1 MLDPLEKIQ
10 DIIWSDSLSRYGLPG
25 RIAAT
30 SLRYIYAVARDFFS
44 GQLTLR
50 AMSLVYT
57 TLLSIVPLIAF
68 SFSLLKGFGY
78 HKELEKYLYTLAE
91 PLGDQGLEY
100 AEQMMKLVNNIN
112 GSVLGGVGLGFLI
125 FTAVSM
131 VQKIEASFNYVWY
144 VTKPRS
150 FSRRFTEYVF
160 VLLIGPLVMA
170 IALGMIT
177 TLQNDAV
184 VQELLHNEAIGP
196 LFAASGKLMP
206 FMMIIGMFTFLY
218 WFMPNTKVN
227 LRSALAGGVAGGF
240 LWATVSVIFTAFI
253 ASSARTQAI
262 YASFAIAIVTLVWL
276 YLNWLILLV
285 GSQLAFYH
293 QNPEYL
299 RNGRRD
305 PRLSSSISERLALNA
320 MFIIG
325 RAFRD
330 SNLERA
336 TFTSVSKQLKIPSL
350 TMAPIL
356 IGLEE
361 AGLISLTEKEELQPG
376 RDIARIRLEEILHTV
391 RQEGDTGSFDEPEWA
406 PTIESIGTSIDDAV
420 NTALDNRTLADLLD
434 EAE

>member
-1 MLDPLEKIQ
+1 MLDPREKLH
-10 DIIWSDSLSRYGLPG
+10 DIVWNDALSRYGLPG
-25 RIAAT
+25 RIVAT

-100 AEQMMKLVNNIN
+100 AEQMMMLVNNIN
-112 GSVLGGVGLGFLI
+112 GSVLGGVGLAFLI

-144 VTKPRS
+144 VTKPRN

-177 TLQNDAV
+177 TLQDDAV
-184 VQELLHNEAIGP
+184 VQELMHNEAIGP
-196 LFAASGKLMP
+196 LFTASGKLMP

-227 LRSALAGGVAGGF
+227 LRSALAGGIAGGF

-253 ASSARTQAI
+253 AGSARTQAI
-262 YASFAIAIVTLVWL
+262 YASFAIAIVTLIWL

-305 PRLSSSISERLALNA
+305 PRLSNSVSERLALNA

-330 SNLERA
+330 STFERA
-336 TFTSVSKQLKIPSL
+336 TFASVSKQLKIPSL
-350 TMAPIL
+350 TISPIL

-361 AGLISLTEKEELQPG
+361 AGLITLTEKEELQPG
-376 RDIARIRLEEILHTV
+376 RDIARIRLEDILHTV
-391 RQEGDTGSFDEPEWA
+391 RQEGDTGSFDKPEWA
-406 PTIESIGTSIDDAV
+406 PTIESVGTSIDEAV
-420 NTALDNRTLADLLD
+420 NSTLDERTLADLLD
-434 EAE
+434 QAE

>member
-1 MLDPLEKIQ
+1 MLDPRDKLN
-10 DIIWSDSLSRYGLPG
+10 DILWNDSLSRYGLPG

-57 TLLSIVPLIAF
+57 TLLSIVPLVAF

-78 HKELEKYLYTLAE
+78 NKELEKYLFGLAE

-112 GSVLGGVGLGFLI
+112 SGVLGGVGLLFLI
-125 FTAVSM
+125 FTAISM
-131 VQKIEASFNYVWY
+131 VQKIEESFNYVWY
-144 VTKPRS
+144 VTKPRN

-160 VLLIGPLVMA
+160 VLLSGPLVMA

-177 TLQNDAV
+177 TLQDDAV
-184 VQELLHNEAIGP
+184 VQELLHNDIIGP

-206 FMMIIGMFTFLY
+206 YMMIIGLFSFLY
-218 WFMPNTKVN
+218 WFMPNTKVHI
-227 LRSALAGGVAGGF
+227 RSALAGGVAGGF
-240 LWATVSVIFTAFI
+240 LWATAGVIFTAFI
-253 ASSARTQAI
+253 VNSARTQAI
-262 YASFAIAIVTLVWL
+262 YASFAIAIVTLIWL

-305 PRLSSSISERLALNA
+305 PRLSNAIRERLALNA

-325 RAFRD
+325 GAFRD
-330 SNLERA
+330 SSLERA

-350 TMAPIL
+350 SMAPIL

-361 AGLISLTEKEELQPG
+361 AGLITLTEKEVLQPG
-376 RDIARIRLEEILHTV
+376 RDIARIQLEEILHTV
-391 RQEGDTGSFDEPEWA
+391 RQEGDTGSFDIPEWA
-406 PTIESIGTSIDDAV
+406 PTIESIGTSIDAAI
-420 NTALDNRTLADLLD
+420 NATLDKRTLADLLD